1 MNATE
6 FLFAEA
12 MPREVVAFL
21 TIVVACL
28 AFLLIGV
35 LCFKI
40 ADEKRKWERDV
51 MGDRSGRSDT
61 DSIHDTHWGDT
72 GQY

>member
-1 MNATE
+1 MNVTRL
-6 FLFAEA
+6 LFAEA
-12 MPREVVAFL
+12 LPREVVDFL
-21 TIVVACL
+21 AIVVAAL

-51 MGDRSGRSDT
+51 MGDREET
-61 DSIHDTHWGDT
+61 ESIHDTHWGNT
-72 GQY
+72 G